1 MCKLNTKPK
10 LCKGF
15 LKTVFQPA
23 RELIK
28 TLPKNWVWGFDL
40 GHCTMSRLN
49 LVAPTKRESSAA
61 SVSRHRPKP
70 IPSFKNE
77 QTVESTHTHTQTLG
91 CNYCKWLG
99 NYENTKKKKIE
110 SYTKPK
116 PKASH
121 KTKVKLLRQ
130 PVFSSMEYPKKTTK
144 KRKRDEL
151 KNTIFIGVEFQEV
164 SVIVWEFSTHEFGR
178 KKYKE
183 QQPQLPS

>member
-1 MCKLNTKPK
+1 MKI
-10 LCKGF
+10 
-15 LKTVFQPA
+15 Q
-23 RELIK
+23 
-28 TLPKNWVWGFDL
+28 
-40 GHCTMSRLN
+40 
-49 LVAPTKRESSAA
+49 
-61 SVSRHRPKP
+61 
-70 IPSFKNE
+70 
-77 QTVESTHTHTQTLG
+77 
-91 CNYCKWLG
+91 
-99 NYENTKKKKIE
+99 KKKKIE

-144 KRKRDEL
+144 KEKEMSW

-164 SVIVWEFSTHEFGR
+164 SVIVWEFSTHEFGW